1 MSMTMLR
8 ERRCELLA
16 LAKSA
21 EIVDLAERCI
31 AAAPVKVLAGPE
43 VGMVMLQVREP
54 VVRERFYL
62 GEVLVTRAE
71 VERSGTRGWAMRM
84 GDDRVATLAAAIC
97 DAEVERGGDLAGE
110 ILDLCDRI
118 AERAAHQ
125 RADEWSE
132 IAPTRV
138 RFEGLE

>member
-1 MSMTMLR
+1 MQR
-8 ERRCELLA
+8 ERRAELLT
-16 LAKSA
+16 LARSA
-21 EIVDLAERCI
+21 DIVPLAERCI
-31 AAAPVKVLAGPE
+31 ALSPVKVLAGPE

-71 VERSGTRGWAMRM
+71 VDRSGTRGWAMRM

-97 DAEVERGGDLAGE
+97 DAEVERGGEMAAE
-110 ILDLCDRI
+110 ILELC
-118 AERAAHQ
+118 ERTAHEVERR
-125 RADEWSE
+125 RATEWTDIE
-132 IAPTRV
+132 PTRV

>member
-1 MSMTMLR
+1 MQR

-16 LAKSA
+16 LAKGA
-21 EIVDLAERCI
+21 EIVPIAERCI
-31 AAAPVKVLAGPE
+31 QITPVKVLSGPD

-54 VVRERFYL
+54 VVKERFYL

-71 VERSGTRGWAMRM
+71 VDRAGTRGWAMRM

-97 DAEVERGGDLAGE
+97 DAEVECGGELAGE
-110 ILDLCDRI
+110 ILALCERTAGAIERD
-118 AERAAHQ
+118 RAA
-125 RADEWSE
+125 EWQDIE
-132 IAPTRV
+132 PTRV